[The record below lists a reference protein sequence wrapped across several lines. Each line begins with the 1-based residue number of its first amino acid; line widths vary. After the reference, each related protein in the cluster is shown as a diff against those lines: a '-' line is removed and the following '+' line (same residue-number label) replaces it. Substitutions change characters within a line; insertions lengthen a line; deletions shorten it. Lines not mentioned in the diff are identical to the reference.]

1 MSKLIVTGG
10 TGYIGSHIC
19 SLLLEKGFQIII
31 LDSFVNSSPDVLN
44 SILKINNIKN
54 NFDPRNIK
62 LIKCDLRN
70 ESLLNKIFQDNSSD
84 SNPIQAVIHLAG
96 LKSVEDSMISPI
108 KYWDF
113 NVKGTINLV
122 KIMEE
127 YKCYKLVFS
136 SSATIYGLQKNKNLI
151 REDAEIN
158 PKNNYGKTK
167 QIIENILFS
176 LNKTFNWKIVSLRYF
191 NPIGSHD
198 SGLIGEDP
206 LLKATNIMPILNM
219 VASRKKKVFDIYG
232 SDWDTYDGTCIRDY
246 IHVMDLADGHMI
258 SLNYLLKNDPQFIN
272 FNLGTGEGT
281 SVLKLIKTFENTNN
295 LKIPYIFSRRRVG
308 DISVIVADNSKAR
321 EILKWNPK
329 FNLHDMCKD
338 GWNWK
343 CKNPNG
349 YSNMSFY

>member
-1 MSKLIVTGG
+1 MSKVIVTGG

-19 SLLLEKGFQIII
+19 SLLLEKGYQIIV
-31 LDSFVNSSPDVLN
+31 LDSFVNSSPNVLN

-62 LIKCDLRN
+62 LIKCDMRN
-70 ESLLNKIFQDNSSD
+70 ESLLNKIFQDNSSNSD
-84 SNPIQAVIHLAG
+84 PIHAVIHLAG

-136 SSATIYGLQKNKNLI
+136 SSATIYGPQKNKNLI

-191 NPIGSHD
+191 NPIGAHD

-206 LLKATNIMPILNM
+206 LLKATNIMPILNK

-246 IHVMDLADGHMI
+246 IHVMDLAEGH
-258 SLNYLLKNDPQFIN
+258 LKALEYLQTDSSESIAL
-272 FNLGTGEGT
+272 NLGTGKGI
-281 SVLKLIKTFENTNN
+281 SVLKLVKTFEQTNN
-295 LKIPYIFSRRRVG
+295 IKIPYRFTDKRSG
-308 DISVIVADNSKAR
+308 DSSYSVADNTLAKS
-321 EILKWNPK
+321 IIKWEPK
-329 FNLHDMCKD
+329 YDLNSMCMHSWEWFKSNL
-338 GWNWK
+338 N
-343 CKNPNG
+343 
-349 YSNMSFY
+349 